1 MENINDLFTII
12 IPILI
17 SFCFMSFGMKIIRFL
32 VFHCF
37 DVYLDDE
44 DTDEDTY
51 LESELVDFHNSNN
64 KGVPK
69 DDIDEDTPIRYF

>member
-12 IPILI
+12 ILILI
-17 SFCFMSFGMKIIRFL
+17 CFCFMSFGMKIIRFF
-32 VFHCF
+32 VFHCC

-44 DTDEDTY
+44 DTDFE
-51 LESELVDFHNSNN
+51 VDFHNSNN